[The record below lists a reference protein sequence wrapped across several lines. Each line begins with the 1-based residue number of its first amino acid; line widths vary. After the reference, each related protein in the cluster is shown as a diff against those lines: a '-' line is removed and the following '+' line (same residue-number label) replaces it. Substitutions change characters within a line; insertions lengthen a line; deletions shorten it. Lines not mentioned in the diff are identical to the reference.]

1 MKSRLKT
8 LDSKVRT
15 GEITVFEM
23 SPARASQTTPQKPAM
38 PTNRESLILE
48 VAVSSPKIRY
58 NHPLIYPCT
67 LNYWKYTIRTSP
79 ETAEIL
85 LAYLSDA
92 PFDTFEETP
101 EGLHAYL
108 PESADRDI
116 AEQTL
121 AEWQEQFGYEWTK
134 EFLPAQNWNEIWES
148 NFHPVIV
155 EDFCAVRADFHA
167 PIAGVQHELV
177 INPKM
182 AFGTGH
188 HETTWMCLRALRN
201 LPCQGAHLLD
211 YGCGTGVLAILA
223 AKLGA
228 TNVEAVDI
236 EDESYRNTLENSE
249 INGVSAQITARC
261 GTLDAVEGRD
271 FDGILANINRNVI
284 LDSLPRLAELLKP
297 GGWLLVSGI
306 LEQDGPVVTEAA
318 QQVGFVPG
326 ESVKRGNWLCIRCT
340 KS

>member
-1 MKSRLKT
+1 M
-8 LDSKVRT
+8 
-15 GEITVFEM
+15 
-23 SPARASQTTPQKPAM
+23 
-38 PTNRESLILE
+38 
-48 VAVSSPKIRY
+48 
-58 NHPLIYPCT
+58 
-67 LNYWKYTIRTSP
+67 NYWKYTIHTAP
-79 ETAEIL
+79 ETVEIL

-108 PESADRDI
+108 PESAGHDL

-121 AEWQEQFGYEWTK
+121 AAWQEQLDYRWTR

-167 PIAGVQHELV
+167 PIAGVQHELI

-188 HETTWMCLRALRN
+188 HETTWMCLRALRD
-201 LPCQGAHLLD
+201 LPCAGACLLD

-223 AKLGA
+223 ARLGA
-228 TNVEAVDI
+228 VNVEAVDI

-249 INGVSAQITARC
+249 INGVNAQITARC
-261 GTLDAVEGRD
+261 GTLDAVLGRD

-284 LDSLPRLAELLKP
+284 LDSLPRLAALLKP

-318 QQVGFVPG
+318 QQAGFTWQDRNQ
-326 ESVKRGNWLCIRCT
+326 RGNWLCIRF
-340 KS
+340 SRA